1 MHTYEVQVTRV
12 IDGDSIVGN
21 VHTHIMDVNLILTE
35 VYFRLIGIDTPEIR
49 GEGKE
54 EGFAAR
60 DYLKGLIEGQTVV
73 ISSDEKDKYG
83 RQLATVFYNGLNINQ
98 HLIEKGYA
106 VPYE

>member
-49 GEGKE
+49 GEG
-54 EGFAAR
+54 FDR
-60 DYLKGLIEGQTVV
+60 RPD
-73 ISSDEKDKYG
+73 SSDLE
-83 RQLATVFYNGLNINQ
+83 
-98 HLIEKGYA
+98 
-106 VPYE
+106 

>member
-60 DYLKGLIEGQTVV
+60 DFLKNLIEGRKVV
-73 ISSDEKDKYG
+73 ISSEEKDKYG
-83 RQLATVFYNGLNINQ
+83 RQLATIYFQGININQ
-98 HLIEKGYA
+98 LMLEKGFA